1 VIQNNNLLTLYV
13 NRLKNQMEVRKMNSL
28 QQIELMEVEEIQSQ
42 ETKFE
47 ITDLGSLTWAF
58 RKVAAFKSKEK
69 EIKQL
74 ANIERERIAAWEASE
89 LSTISHSLEFFE
101 SMIAAYHAKQL
112 EADPKA
118 KTISTPYGKSK
129 SRTSKEAPEKANED
143 AILQHVIENGME
155 DYIKNSLKWA
165 DFKKAVKI
173 VEISGE
179 KVVVD
184 ENGQIVP
191 GMTVKPESIS
201 YSVEV

>member
-1 VIQNNNLLTLYV
+1 
-13 NRLKNQMEVRKMNSL
+13 MKMNSL

-47 ITDLGSLTWAF
+47 ITDLSSLTWAF
-58 RKVAAFKSKEK
+58 RKVSAFKSKEK

-74 ANIERERIAAWEASE
+74 ANIERDRIAEWEAGE
-89 LSTISHSLEFFE
+89 LSTISNSLEFFE
-101 SMIAAYHAKQL
+101 SMIAAYHSKQL

-129 SRTSKEAPEKANED
+129 SRTSKEAPEKANEE

>member
-1 VIQNNNLLTLYV
+1 MCESP
-13 NRLKNQMEVRKMNSL
+13 KKSMEVKIMNSL
-28 QQIELMEVEEIQSQ
+28 QQIELLEVEEIQAQ

-47 ITDLGSLTWAF
+47 INDLNSLNWAF
-58 RKVAAFKSKEK
+58 RKLAALKSKEK

-74 ANIERERIAAWEASE
+74 ADIERERIAQWERGE
-89 LSTISHSLEFFE
+89 LTSISNSLEFFE
-101 SMIAAYHAKQL
+101 SMIAIYHAKQL

-129 SRTSKEAPEKANED
+129 TRKSKEAPEKENESE
-143 AILQHVIENGME
+143 ILQHVIENGMD

-173 VEISGE
+173 VEVSGE

>member
-1 VIQNNNLLTLYV
+1 
-13 NRLKNQMEVRKMNSL
+13 MNSL
-28 QQIELMEVEEIQSQ
+28 QQIELLEVEEIQSQ

-47 ITDLGSLTWAF
+47 ITDLNSLNWAF
-58 RKVAAFKSKEK
+58 RKMAALKTKEK

-74 ANIERERIAAWEASE
+74 ADIERQRIAEWERGE
-89 LSTISHSLEFFE
+89 LSTISNSVEFFE
-101 SMIAAYHAKQL
+101 NMISVYHANQL
-112 EADPKA
+112 SLDPKA

-129 SRTSKEAPEKANED
+129 SRTSKEAPEKENED

-191 GMTVKPESIS
+191 GMTVKQESIS

>member
-1 VIQNNNLLTLYV
+1 
-13 NRLKNQMEVRKMNSL
+13 MNSL
-28 QQIELMEVEEIQSQ
+28 QQIELMEVEEIQAQ

-47 ITDLGSLTWAF
+47 ITDINSLNWAF
-58 RKVAAFKSKEK
+58 RKLSALKSKEK

-74 ANIERERIAAWEASE
+74 ADIERDRIAQWELGE
-89 LSTISHSLEFFE
+89 LSTISSSVEFFE
-101 SMIAAYHAKQL
+101 NLITVYHANQL
-112 EADPKA
+112 AQDPKA

-129 SRTSKEAPEKANED
+129 SRKTKEAPDKANEG
-143 AILQHVIENGME
+143 AILQHVIENGMD

-165 DFKKAVKI
+165 DFKKSVRI

-184 ENGQIVP
+184 ENGAIVP

>member
-1 VIQNNNLLTLYV
+1 
-13 NRLKNQMEVRKMNSL
+13 MNSL

-42 ETKFE
+42 EVKFE
-47 ITDLGSLTWAF
+47 ITDINSLNWAF
-58 RKVAAFKSKEK
+58 RKLSALKSKEK

-74 ANIERERIAAWEASE
+74 GDVERERIAQWERSE
-89 LSTISHSLEFFE
+89 LSTITSSLEFFE
-101 SMIAAYHAKQL
+101 NMIAVYHANQL
-112 EADPKA
+112 AQDPKT

-129 SRTSKEAPEKANED
+129 SRKSKEAPEKENED
-143 AILQHVIENGME
+143 AILQHVIENGMD
-155 DYIKNSLKWA
+155 DYIKNSLKWD
-165 DFKKAVKI
+165 DFKKAVNI

-184 ENGQIVP
+184 ENGQLVP

>member
-1 VIQNNNLLTLYV
+1 
-13 NRLKNQMEVRKMNSL
+13 MNSL

-42 ETKFE
+42 ETNFE
-47 ITDLGSLTWAF
+47 ITDINSLNWAF
-58 RKVAAFKSKEK
+58 RKLSALKSKEK

-74 ANIERERIAAWEASE
+74 ANVERDRIAEWEKGE
-89 LSTISHSLEFFE
+89 LSSVTNSTSFFE
-101 SMIAAYHAKQL
+101 SLITLYHAQQL
-112 EADPKA
+112 AEDPKA

-129 SRTSKEAPEKANED
+129 TRKSKEAPDKADEEV
-143 AILQHVIENGME
+143 ILQYVIENEMDE
-155 DYIKNSLKWA
+155 FIKNSVKWA
-165 DFKKAVKI
+165 DLKKSLKI

-191 GMTVKPESIS
+191 GVIVKPESIS